1 MLSRQY
7 SAGRKIIEVVISAV
21 PHPTL
26 TPVALKAFPIAAFAI
41 NFFLSVDCIMYF
53 GCIFIF
59 CNCISYVVVNC
70 FVFCIL
76 YLKAFPSA
84 AFAINFFPRV
94 SQQSHRV
101 SQHILFC
108 QIISP
113 RHVQLCTASLT
124 MGVKAMLPQV
134 NWCLCSGDVQ
144 CLHMIINNDN
154 I

>member
-26 TPVALKAFPIAAFAI
+26 TPVALKAFPSTAFAI
-41 NFFLSVDCIMYF
+41 NFFLRVDCIFDVFSYF
-53 GCIFIF
+53 EFVLRMLYF
-59 CNCISYVVVNC
+59 VLNC

-76 YLKAFPSA
+76 YSKAFPST

-94 SQQSHRV
+94 SQQSRRV

-113 RHVQLCTASLT
+113 RHVHIQSYHGGEGKASS
-124 MGVKAMLPQV
+124 
-134 NWCLCSGDVQ
+134 N
-144 CLHMIINNDN
+144 
-154 I
+154 